1 MTDLKVKRKKV
12 SPQKNVGSVVK
23 FFKCPPV
30 KPFHFSGGGIATRR
44 GVRKKYL
51 QKNIIRTH
59 ARREVFIM
67 GEEVYKLTKKQVIR
81 RNKIHTAMTDQMK
94 ENGTYK
100 EPFIDISER
109 YIAMW
114 EVSMMLE
121 DDIQKRGV
129 QIMTEKGPKKN
140 DSVAML
146 TNMNKQ
152 MLICLE
158 KLGLSVSTVKNELG
172 GDI

>member
-1 MTDLKVKRKKV
+1 
-12 SPQKNVGSVVK
+12 
-23 FFKCPPV
+23 
-30 KPFHFSGGGIATRR
+30 
-44 GVRKKYL
+44 
-51 QKNIIRTH
+51 
-59 ARREVFIM
+59 M

>member
-1 MTDLKVKRKKV
+1 
-12 SPQKNVGSVVK
+12 
-23 FFKCPPV
+23 
-30 KPFHFSGGGIATRR
+30 
-44 GVRKKYL
+44 
-51 QKNIIRTH
+51 
-59 ARREVFIM
+59 M

-114 EVSMMLE
+114 EVPMMLE

>member
-1 MTDLKVKRKKV
+1 MREE
-12 SPQKNVGSVVK
+12 
-23 FFKCPPV
+23 
-30 KPFHFSGGGIATRR
+30 GGFIME
-44 GVRKKYL
+44 
-51 QKNIIRTH
+51 
-59 ARREVFIM
+59 EVF
-67 GEEVYKLTKKQVIR
+67 ELTKKQVIKK
-81 RNKIHTAMTDQMK
+81 NKIHKAITKQMK
-94 ENGTYK
+94 ANGTYK
-100 EPFIDISER
+100 EPYIDISER

-129 QIMTEKGPKKN
+129 QILTEKGPKKN
-140 DSVAML
+140 DSVSML

-158 KLGLSVSTVKNELG
+158 KLGLSISTVKNELG

>member
-1 MTDLKVKRKKV
+1 MRGLRVTKEKILQLKKGGKHGGELV
-12 SPQKNVGSVVK
+12 SPRVK
-23 FFKCPPV
+23 S
-30 KPFHFSGGGIATRR
+30 FHFFGRGVATRS
-44 GVRKKYL
+44 GAWKKYL
-51 QKNIIRTH
+51 QKNIIRTC

-67 GEEVYKLTKKQVIR
+67 GEEIYKLSKKQVIR
-81 RNKIHTAMTDQMK
+81 RNKIHSAMIEQMK

-129 QIMTEKGPKKN
+129 KITTEKGPKKN

-158 KLGLSVSTVKNELG
+158 KLGLSVSAVKNELG

>member
-1 MTDLKVKRKKV
+1 MEK
-12 SPQKNVGSVVK
+12 
-23 FFKCPPV
+23 
-30 KPFHFSGGGIATRR
+30 
-44 GVRKKYL
+44 
-51 QKNIIRTH
+51 
-59 ARREVFIM
+59 
-67 GEEVYKLTKKQVIR
+67 EVYKLSKKQVTK
-81 RNKIHTAMTDQMK
+81 RNKIHKAMIEQMK

-100 EPFIDISER
+100 EPYIDISER

-129 QIMTEKGPKKN
+129 QIPTERGPKKN

-158 KLGLSVSTVKNELG
+158 KLGLSVSTVKSELG

>member
-1 MTDLKVKRKKV
+1 
-12 SPQKNVGSVVK
+12 
-23 FFKCPPV
+23 
-30 KPFHFSGGGIATRR
+30 
-44 GVRKKYL
+44 
-51 QKNIIRTH
+51 
-59 ARREVFIM
+59 M
-67 GEEVYKLTKKQVIR
+67 GEKAYKLTKKQVIR
-81 RNKIHTAMTDQMK
+81 RNKIHSAMIEQMK

-129 QIMTEKGPKKN
+129 KIITEKGPKKN

-158 KLGLSVSTVKNELG
+158 KLGLSVSAVKNELG